1 MDAFKTHE
9 QVISNYRSYL
19 SSFLNIADERIKEEV
34 KRAFD
39 SDGFIPEPLIQFN
52 PSFEKGNSLN
62 DLPVNAA
69 LSKAFGAYNLYK
81 HQYEAIQIGIQNKG
95 FVVTF
100 GSEHNSPAMEP
111 IELFARHST
120 PLSEKLMKINYEG
133 ACVTAAHQHLTT
145 QGLNGYVDEKGVA
158 DRSKRDEFVKLG
170 DQLIK
175 SIIER

>member
-95 FVVTF
+95 FVVTSGEF
-100 GSEHNSPAMEP
+100 SS
-111 IELFARHST
+111 
-120 PLSEKLMKINYEG
+120 
-133 ACVTAAHQHLTT
+133 
-145 QGLNGYVDEKGVA
+145 GL
-158 DRSKRDEFVKLG
+158 
-170 DQLIK
+170 
-175 SIIER
+175 